1 MFQIATTSP
10 LTRLSLCHPDI
21 AIISI
26 LYSMSISDFSVAI
39 SINRFAL
46 AAIFYPHK
54 PEVA

>member
-1 MFQIATTSP
+1 MFQIATTSL
-10 LTRLSLCHPDI
+10 LTHISLCHPDI
-21 AIISI
+21 AVISI
-26 LYSMSISDFSVAI
+26 LYSMPISDFSVAI